1 MNLQTSF
8 PRMKDVF
15 SNAGLAPRREPGAL
29 EGSLRCAFNGIW
41 KQHGQEY
48 SVILVQSPALSA
60 KYRRQFLSYMAKMAV
75 PATAREL
82 EAEAE
87 CRIPLS
93 GKEIRIPFG
102 EGTLFLRGRD
112 FIVVGIE
119 DKTAAELEGKE
130 HLRYDEYLRLRNR
143 HPVLAFLSLGQKKLL
158 SQNPQASDTFVP
170 VEDEHLAGL
179 ADRGLLDWIHHST
192 SQFDQVLEA
201 VSHYLDPVA

>member
-1 MNLQTSF
+1 MNLQTGF
-8 PRMKDVF
+8 PRIKEVF
-15 SNAGLAPRREPGAL
+15 SNAGLAARREPDVL
-29 EGSLRCAFNGIW
+29 EGSLRCAFSGIW
-41 KQHGQEY
+41 KQHGREY
-48 SVILVQSPALSA
+48 SVVLAQSPALSA
-60 KYRRQFLSYMAKMAV
+60 KYRRQFLSYMARMAV

-93 GKEIRIPFG
+93 GKEIHVPFG
-102 EGTLFLRGRD
+102 EVTLFLRGRD

-143 HPVLAFLSLGQKKLL
+143 HPVLAFLSLEEKKLL
-158 SQNPQASDTFVP
+158 PREAQPSDTFVS
-170 VEDEHLAGL
+170 VQEEHLAGL
-179 ADRGLLDWIHHST
+179 ADCGLLDWIHHST
-192 SQFDQVLEA
+192 GQFDQVLEA